1 MAGVPAVVI
10 AAPASGSGKT
20 TVATGLI
27 GALGR
32 AGHRVAPF
40 KVGPDY
46 IDPGYHGL
54 AAGRPGRNLDPVLVG
69 AERVVPLYRHGSRG
83 CDLAVVEGVM
93 GLFDGRIDE
102 HHAGPVAEG
111 STAQVAGLLGA
122 PVVLVVDAR
131 GHSQSLAALL
141 HGFATFDS
149 GIRLGGVIL
158 NRVGS
163 ERHDQVLRAA
173 CDRVGLPVLGSLPRM
188 AELEVPSRHLGLI
201 PAVEHGSAATAA
213 VAAMTDLVAAH
224 LDLRAIAVLARSSVA
239 GAAWDPETVVA
250 EARGGFAVAGE
261 DGRSVH
267 AGAVHSVGVRAEDEV
282 LGGRGEGVATSCGD
296 GTRGD
301 GVCEGGEAFGGRG
314 EGVAASGGDGVGG
327 DGDRSGLVACGG
339 GVGSGGGGD
348 GGGRE
353 GDGAVLG
360 GAGREDVRRGDGAVR
375 RGSEGGRGGGRAGGV
390 GGDGDHWGGGG
401 SVLGGGGVRAGA
413 GPVIA
418 MAGGPAF
425 TFGYAEHRE
434 LLSAAG
440 ARVRVF
446 DPLRDELPSGTAG
459 LVLPGGF
466 PEEHAAELAAN
477 TGLLAAVRSLA
488 AQGLPVH
495 AECAGLLYLTRTL
508 DGHPMAGVVDA
519 DAEFGPRLT
528 LGYRDAVA
536 LADSAL
542 WRAGERVRGHEFH
555 RTRLTTSNTAAP
567 AWGWRGSD
575 GVRAMEGALVHRVHA
590 SYLHTHPAG
599 NPEAT
604 TRFVAAAAEFAS
616 SHVGR

>member
-1 MAGVPAVVI
+1 MSAGQVPAVVI

-20 TVATGLI
+20 TLATGLI
-27 GALGR
+27 GALRR

-54 AAGRPGRNLDPVLVG
+54 AAGRPGRNLDPVLFG
-69 AERVVPLYRHGSRG
+69 AERVVPLYRHGAQG

-102 HHAGPVAEG
+102 HHAAPIAEG

-122 PVVLVVDAR
+122 PVILVVDAR

-149 GIRLGGVIL
+149 AISLGGVIL

-201 PAVEHGSAATAA
+201 PAVEHGHAATAA
-213 VAAMTDLVAAH
+213 VEAMTDLVAAH
-224 LDLRAIAVLARSSVA
+224 VDLPTIARLARSTVTTP
-239 GAAWDPETVVA
+239 AWDPATAIGETEDSVSASNAAASVDEAVSAVVTSA
-250 EARGGFAVAGE
+250 FAGGAS
-261 DGRSVH
+261 RSNAP
-267 AGAVHSVGVRAEDEV
+267 AGASRTAASAGHIPELGAVGSS
-282 LGGRGEGVATSCGD
+282 RGTGAPAGVANGARSADAAAAGRAAPAA
-296 GTRGD
+296 TR
-301 GVCEGGEAFGGRG
+301 
-314 EGVAASGGDGVGG
+314 VGG
-327 DGDRSGLVACGG
+327 AATRSGL
-339 GVGSGGGGD
+339 D
-348 GGGRE
+348 
-353 GDGAVLG
+353 
-360 GAGREDVRRGDGAVR
+360 
-375 RGSEGGRGGGRAGGV
+375 
-390 GGDGDHWGGGG
+390 
-401 SVLGGGGVRAGA
+401 
-413 GPVIA
+413 PVIA

-434 LLSAAG
+434 LLEAAG
-440 ARVRVF
+440 ARVVVF
-446 DPLRDELPSGTAG
+446 DPMRDELPTGTAG

-466 PEEHAAELAAN
+466 PEEHAAALAAN
-477 TGLLAAVRSLA
+477 DRLLGQVAEQAGA
-488 AQGLPVH
+488 GLPVH
-495 AECAGLLYLTRTL
+495 AECAGLLYLCRSL

-519 DAEFGPRLT
+519 TAEFGPRLS

-555 RTRLTTSNTAAP
+555 RTRLVTTGTDTP
-567 AWGWRGSD
+567 AWGWHTAGDRIRD
-575 GVRAMEGALVHRVHA
+575 GALIHRVHA

-599 NPEAT
+599 NPRAT
-604 TRFVAAAAEFAS
+604 SRFVAAAADYARTRAT
-616 SHVGR
+616 V

>member
-1 MAGVPAVVI
+1 MVV
-10 AAPASGSGKT
+10 AAPASGNGKT

-27 GALGR
+27 GALR
-32 AGHRVAPF
+32 RVGHRVAPF

-69 AERVVPLYRHGSRG
+69 AERVVPLYRHGARG

-102 HHAGPVAEG
+102 RHSGPVAEG
-111 STAQVAGLLGA
+111 STAQVASLLGA

-149 GIRLGGVIL
+149 GVRLGGVIL

-163 ERHDQVLRAA
+163 ARHDQVLRAA

-201 PAVEHGSAATAA
+201 PAVEHGAAATAA

-224 LDLRAIAVLARSSVA
+224 VDLHAIAALARSSVT
-239 GAAWDPETVVA
+239 GPTWDPAAAVHEFGGDARSST
-250 EARGGFAVAGE
+250 EATFGG
-261 DGRSVH
+261 DTRVH
-267 AGAVHSVGVRAEDEV
+267 AGAAFG
-282 LGGRGEGVATSCGD
+282 
-296 GTRGD
+296 
-301 GVCEGGEAFGGRG
+301 GGEARG
-314 EGVAASGGDGVGG
+314 HAERPPDRGSALVAADRIADRDGP
-327 DGDRSGLVACGG
+327 LIAVA
-339 GVGSGGGGD
+339 
-348 GGGRE
+348 
-353 GDGAVLG
+353 G
-360 GAGREDVRRGDGAVR
+360 GA
-375 RGSEGGRGGGRAGGV
+375 
-390 GGDGDHWGGGG
+390 
-401 SVLGGGGVRAGA
+401 
-413 GPVIA
+413 
-418 MAGGPAF
+418 AF

-434 LLSAAG
+434 LLTAAG
-440 ARVRVF
+440 ARVAVF
-446 DPLRDELPSGTAG
+446 DPLHDELPSATDG

-477 TGLLAAVRSLA
+477 VPLLRAVAEAARR
-488 AQGLPVH
+488 GLPVH
-495 AECAGLLYLTRTL
+495 AECAGLLYLARSL
-508 DGHPMAGVVDA
+508 DGHPMAGVIDA

-536 LADSAL
+536 LGDSPL

-555 RTRLTTSNTAAP
+555 RTRLGSPPSATP
-567 AWGWRGSD
+567 AWGWHGSE
-575 GVRAMEGALVHRVHA
+575 GERVREGALVGNVHA

-599 NPEAT
+599 NPGAVR
-604 TRFVAAAAEFAS
+604 RFVAAAGAYARAR
-616 SHVGR
+616 VTT